1 MDMNGIQRIWRE
13 NTGFHNLYVFIHTMP
28 LCLGLQVKIRFLII
42 EYTDLQF
49 HDQVLL

>member
-1 MDMNGIQRIWRE
+1 MVFKEFGEKTQ
-13 NTGFHNLYVFIHTMP
+13 VFIIYMFSYI
-28 LCLGLQVKIRFLII
+28 LCRYAFGLQVKIRFLII